1 MLAIFQKEITS
12 FFSSL
17 IGYISITV
25 YLVVTGLFLFILHSV
40 FFGLDFNFFDYGY
53 ASMDNFFVLSP
64 YVFLFLIP
72 AVTMRLF
79 SEEKKAGTL
88 EIIST
93 RPITEIQIILGKY
106 FAALLLV
113 IIAILP
119 TLLYYYSI
127 YHLALPAGNVD
138 VGAIRGSYIG
148 LIFLSAVFVSIGLF
162 ASALTDN
169 QIVAFILAAFFC
181 FVFYLAFNALSGL
194 GLLGGKADDIIQQVG
209 IQYHY
214 ASLSRGVVDSRDVI
228 YFLSLIIVF
237 LLSTKVALESR
248 KW

>member
-1 MLAIFQKEITS
+1 MLPIFKKELTA

-17 IGYISITV
+17 IGYIAIAV
-25 YLVVTGLFLFILHSV
+25 FLILIGLVMWV
-40 FFGLDFNFFDYGY
+40 FPNNAFDFGY
-53 ASMDNFFVLSP
+53 ANLDILFTNAPM
-64 YVFLFLIP
+64 VFMLLIP

-93 RPITEIQIILGKY
+93 RPVTELQIILGKY
-106 FAALLLV
+106 FAALVLV
-113 IIAILP
+113 IIALLP
-119 TLLYYYSI
+119 TLLYYYTISQ
-127 YHLALPAGNVD
+127 LATPTGNVD

-148 LIFLSAVFVSIGLF
+148 LCLLSAAFISIGVF

-169 QIVAFILAAFFC
+169 QIVAFILAAFLC
-181 FVFYLAFNALSGL
+181 FVSYLAFNALSGL
-194 GLLGGKADDIIQQVG
+194 GLFGGKADDIIQSIG

-214 ASLSRGVVDSRDVI
+214 DSISRGVVDSRDVI
-228 YFLSLIIVF
+228 YFLSLIAIF
-237 LLSTKVALESR
+237 ILGTKTALESR